1 MANGHGPPIRS
12 ASTFRSARAPG
23 PMTPRVG
30 TGASRRSG
38 GPRSMR
44 SGTQGLRPAAAMTGR
59 RACAIITLRIT
70 RRFSGIPTATGSKP
84 SAITRF
90 GEASVQ
96 AGQPSHTARGA
107 AAYRA
112 IHQTLEGGA
121 IFSDPFATRILDDE
135 SRARLD
141 ETAADLSLRPWR
153 LFIAARSRYAS
164 QGVRVFEVDYPATQG
179 WKRER
184 LKQAGL
190 AIPRSLTFAPVDF
203 ERQGLADGLKA
214 AGFYA
219 DRPAFFQWLGV
230 VMYLS
235 RDAVSV
241 TLDFIAGVP
250 ESEVVFDYA
259 EPFENYRAERRE
271 NVMALAARAGSL
283 GEPWLSLFD
292 PVELSQMLRNK
303 GFGVVEDLGL
313 AELTERFY
321 GALKQGIVIGPGAHV
336 VRAQNTR

>member
-1 MANGHGPPIRS
+1 
-12 ASTFRSARAPG
+12 
-23 PMTPRVG
+23 
-30 TGASRRSG
+30 
-38 GPRSMR
+38 
-44 SGTQGLRPAAAMTGR
+44 
-59 RACAIITLRIT
+59 
-70 RRFSGIPTATGSKP
+70 
-84 SAITRF
+84 
-90 GEASVQ
+90 VQ

-121 IFSDPFATRILDDE
+121 IFSDPFATKVLDDE
-135 SRARLD
+135 TRARLD
-141 ETAADLSLRPWR
+141 ETAADPSLRPWR
-153 LFIAARSRYAS
+153 LFIAARSRFSEDTLAACVARGVRQIVVLGAGLDTFSLRNPHAS

-190 AIPRSLTFAPVDF
+190 AIPASLTFAPVDF
-203 ERQGLADGLKA
+203 ERQSLADGLKA
-214 AGFYA
+214 AGFHA

-230 VMYLS
+230 VPYLS
-235 RDAVSV
+235 RDAVSL

-259 EPFENYRAERRE
+259 EPFENYPAERRE
-271 NVMALAARAGSL
+271 NVMAVAARAASL

-292 PVELSQMLRNK
+292 PLALSQMLRNK

-321 GALKQGIVIGPGAHV
+321 GALKRDIVIGPGGHV
-336 VRAQNTR
+336 VRAQNTC